1 MPGADLRHQSPAD
14 LREHLPGLEPERE
27 VTDWGRSERAARAL
41 DRALLQFLYS
51 RWFRVRVVGVEN
63 VPATGGALLV
73 SDGGGSLVY
82 DAAMIAR
89 AVTHEHPRGRAV
101 HVATDRHFSGVPGL
115 GMLMAKLGAVSAH
128 PENLHRLL
136 WDEGELVL
144 LLAAEACTLTEAAAR
159 AQAPVIAVEVRR
171 AASFLPTLGRLPP
184 RWLAAPAATTIT
196 FAAPVE
202 PARLAPGS

>member
-1 MPGADLRHQSPAD
+1 MPGADLRRQSQDD
-14 LREHLPGLEPERE
+14 LRDHLPGLEPERE

-41 DRALLQFLYS
+41 DRALLEFLYS
-51 RWFRVRVVGVEN
+51 RWFRVQVAGVEN

-73 SDGGGSLVY
+73 SDGTGSLVY

-89 AVTHEHPRGRAV
+89 AVTREHPRGRAV
-101 HVATDRHFSGVPGL
+101 HLATDRHFSGVPGL

-144 LLAAEACTLTEAAAR
+144 LFAAEASAFRDAAAR

-171 AASFLPTLGRLPP
+171 GPPILPMAGRLPP
-184 RWLAAPAATTIT
+184 RWFAPPAPTTIT

-202 PARLAPGS
+202 PGRLPAGI